1 MTGTAGDNI
10 CKGKRLALFA
20 GLALLYFL
28 LQLRFAN
35 DAWFVTDELDVTLM
49 GKALARGQKLY
60 SEAFSQHMPVM
71 YYISAFFEKV
81 FGAGTVLAQRFCFY
95 GLFAV
100 LWAAVAVRYR
110 RWFNKTALVFA
121 PFVYFFIIQLYDMG
135 TQVLADHLAAPGAVM
150 LLMEFVKFRQERRI
164 DVVSAC
170 WISLSILI
178 TFGGIFVAAFGIAFV
193 LVGVMLSELVWAI
206 KARKETAEKSAVPAR
221 HPVREYAVLIALCLL
236 PFAVMAVVWL
246 LNGRLDD
253 AFYGIYTV
261 NRVEYPAY
269 NGGVGASVLAMFL
282 QPIVMPF
289 RFLIDSFPLSRYEA
303 AGHRLLQ
310 AAVLCAGIFS
320 LIWQSRKVG
329 EVGFVT
335 LWLATFGFAVRGLFN
350 FHDSPCMALLAVW
363 ITAAAV
369 DMLLELPKKRKT
381 LMTAGRVVFALGVL
395 ICCLDIY
402 DLWLVAH
409 RQPVPDLTFP
419 QYHTEDARV
428 LAELTDP
435 DEEVWALSF
444 ANDALMVADRL
455 PCGNAVNTPWTWVK
469 IGRKQF
475 EAIQDNPPRVA
486 YYRDDFYVPGF
497 PLDGYAPETIRFL
510 KDHYE
515 RVEGTEYVWVYKD

>member
-1 MTGTAGDNI
+1 MLSCIVTKFGGSSLANDVQFRKVRSI
-10 CKGKRLALFA
+10 LDLEPSRRYLVPSAPGKRFP
-20 GLALLYFL
+20 GDEKVTDLLYLCYSLAEDGRSFEEEFDKIEERYL
-28 LQLRFAN
+28 SIARGLGL
-35 DAWFVTDELDVTLM
+35 DCPIGDELAVIRKGIADLK
-49 GKALARGQKLY
+49 GRDWCASRGEYLC
-60 SEAFSQHMPVM
+60 
-71 YYISAFFEKV
+71 
-81 FGAGTVLAQRFCFY
+81 G
-95 GLFAV
+95 
-100 LWAAVAVRYR
+100 
-110 RWFNKTALVFA
+110 
-121 PFVYFFIIQLYDMG
+121 
-135 TQVLADHLAAPGAVM
+135 
-150 LLMEFVKFRQERRI
+150 LLMSYYLGWRFLDAAEGIVFRP
-164 DVVSAC
+164 D
-170 WISLSILI
+170 
-178 TFGGIFVAAFGIAFV
+178 
-193 LVGVMLSELVWAI
+193 
-206 KARKETAEKSAVPAR
+206 
-221 HPVREYAVLIALCLL
+221 
-236 PFAVMAVVWL
+236 
-246 LNGRLDD
+246 GRLDD

-303 AGHRLLQ
+303 VGHRLLQ
-310 AAVLCAGIFS
+310 AAVLCVGIFS

-350 FHDSPCMALLAVW
+350 FHDSPCVALLAVW

-369 DMLLELPKKRKT
+369 DLMLELPKKRKT
-381 LMTAGRVVFALGVL
+381 LMTAGRVIFAMGML

-402 DLWLVAH
+402 DLWLLAH
-409 RQPVPDLTFP
+409 RQPVPDLSFP

-475 EAIQDNPPRVA
+475 EAIQANPPRVA

-510 KDHYE
+510 KEHYE
-515 RVEGTEYVWVYKD
+515 KVEGTEYVWVYKD